1 MGFCPGRILEKRDLL
16 DTFFNDKVKVN
27 ILEKTAG
34 KYDLVLL
41 VRNGNPTRLLD
52 KMQLFFSQKYTVN
65 SSLENKWKDCRK
77 LGDQERKR
85 NTVGG

>member
-1 MGFCPGRILEKRDLL
+1 
-16 DTFFNDKVKVN
+16 
-27 ILEKTAG
+27 LEKTAG